1 MAAAATRWMRVLE
14 NSNRNRVSNELAR
27 RCQGL
32 DYGGMGERKM
42 TAVLV
47 PILVGEA
54 EPEVVFTVRSR
65 DLRQHRG
72 QVR

>member
-1 MAAAATRWMRVLE
+1 MRVLE
-14 NSNRNRVSNELAR
+14 ISNRTRVSNELAR

-32 DYGGMGERKM
+32 DYSGLGEKKT

-47 PILVGEA
+47 PILAGEA

-72 QVR
+72 QVRWVEQE